1 MFQGLCTGNRQTSGE
16 STALLSDGET
26 ETTELSR
33 VVFTGRQLYAHKKK
47 KKTSL
52 TCRIIFK

>member
-33 VVFTGRQLYAHKKK
+33 VVFTGRQLYAQKKK
-47 KKTSL
+47 KNK
-52 TCRIIFK
+52 KKQV